1 MKIAYYIA
9 GILFFLNSCTI
20 ITSTNTPGKAE
31 SVFPKFMIGK
41 YELIY
46 PESFQGM
53 MEGADMKTMIEI
65 KSDELIMNSGEGD
78 SHMKLNDSISVTKLG
93 KQYYLCMGKAP
104 VLNVFKV
111 VKEGKNLVLHSMNAK
126 AEVTA
131 DQLKPFFSEVTTTT
145 NTDEETGEL
154 TESYSVTI
162 DDSKIDSYYNSDII
176 HVEPF
181 TLKRKKK

>member
-1 MKIAYYIA
+1 MKIALTIA
-9 GILFFLNSCTI
+9 GLLIFLNSCTI
-20 ITSTNTPGKAE
+20 ITSTNSPGNPEAA
-31 SVFPKFMIGK
+31 FPKSMIGK

-53 MEGADMKTMIEI
+53 MEGADMKTTVVI

-78 SHMKLNDSISVTKLG
+78 SHMKINDSISVTKLG

-111 VKEGKNLVLHSMNAK
+111 IKKGKDLELHSMNAK
-126 AEVTA
+126 EGVTA
-131 DQLKPFFSEVTTTT
+131 DQLKPFFSQVSTTQ
-145 NTDEETGEL
+145 NADEETGEI
-154 TESYSVTI
+154 TESYVVTI
-162 DDSKIDSYYNSDII
+162 DDSKIDSYYKSDII

-181 TLKRKKK
+181 TLKRIK